1 MKKRVLRYLLHIG
14 VTALIICIGFVITVI
29 LQGAA
34 FKYGDHPAR
43 KNLNQEGPYV
53 FYPNDSIATVHYIY
67 GDKEKGFNDQVE
79 TYSTDDGITAS
90 CFFPLDSSQFQFT
103 INHQVTIPPTY
114 YEDNEPILA
123 ISDIEGGFKT
133 FRDFLIA
140 NKVIDKHLN
149 WTFGKG
155 HLVLV
160 GDFVDRGWSVTQVL
174 WFIYKMEQDAKE
186 QGGHV
191 HFIIGNHELK
201 NLQGM
206 YGYAADRY
214 FATAAIMGKLHH
226 HLYDTNSFIGR
237 WLSSKNV
244 AERINGYLFVH
255 GGLHPDLGN
264 SNLTLE
270 QINSIYRKNYYQV
283 YYRQPN
289 EGAERLILS
298 DQKGIC
304 WYRGYFNEDLSQAD
318 VDKPL
323 EKFEAKAVV
332 VGHTLQKE
340 VTTLYNGRV
349 IAIDIKHP
357 KDYRNI
363 WPSVNS
369 QGLIVKNGQTY
380 RAHADGSTEIL

>member
-53 FYPNDSIATVHYIY
+53 FYLNDSIATVHYIY
-67 GDKEKGFNDQVE
+67 GDKEKGFKDQVE

-103 INHQVTIPPTY
+103 INHQITIPPTY

-123 ISDIEGGFKT
+123 ISDIEGGYQT

-206 YGYAADRY
+206 YGYTADRY
-214 FATAAIMGKLHH
+214 FAAAAIMGKLHH

-264 SNLTLE
+264 SNITLE

-323 EKFEAKAVV
+323 EKFGAKAVV

>member
-53 FYPNDSIATVHYIY
+53 FYPNDSIATVHYVY

-90 CFFPLDSSQFQFT
+90 CFFPLDSSKFQFT

-323 EKFEAKAVV
+323 EKFGAKAVV

-340 VTTLYNGRV
+340 VTKLYNGRV

-363 WPSVNS
+363 WPSVDS